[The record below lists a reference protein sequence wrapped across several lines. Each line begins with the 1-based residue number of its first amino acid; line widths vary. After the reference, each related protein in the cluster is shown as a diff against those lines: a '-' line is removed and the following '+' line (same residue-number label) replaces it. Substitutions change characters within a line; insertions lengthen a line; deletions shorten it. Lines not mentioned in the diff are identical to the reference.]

1 MYKEI
6 TQYLNT
12 HYPGAKDRFFLRM
25 QPEISAK
32 LKIKYEDEKKVNPDL
47 DYTDFLRDILA
58 LHVMPEIIEN
68 DLNKE
73 FSQWITQ
80 EGQNHIELRF
90 GTRIK
95 KLQEIIEAATKS
107 LEMTKELQNKFIS
120 LEVDYLNKVN
130 KLLNKEKNK

>member
-6 TQYLNT
+6 TQYLNK
-12 HYPGAKDRFFLRM
+12 HYPDAKERNFLRM
-25 QPEISAK
+25 QPELTAI
-32 LKIKYEDEKKVNPDL
+32 LKKKYEDEKKANPDL
-47 DYTDFLRDILA
+47 EYTDFLRDILA
-58 LHVMPEIIEN
+58 LYIMPDIIKD

-95 KLQEIIEAATKS
+95 KLREIIEAATKS
-107 LEMTKELQNKFIS
+107 LEMTEELQNEFIS
-120 LEVDYLNKVN
+120 LEVNYLNKVN
-130 KLLNKEKNK
+130 TLLNKEKNK

>member
-12 HYPGAKDRFFLRM
+12 HYPGAKERFFLRI
-25 QPEISAK
+25 QPEISAI
-32 LKIKYEDEKKVNPDL
+32 LKNKYEDEKKVNPHL

-73 FSQWITQ
+73 FSQWLSQ

-107 LEMTKELQNKFIS
+107 LEMTEELQNEFIN
-120 LEVDYLNKVN
+120 LEVDYINKVN
-130 KLLNKEKNK
+130 EIINKEKNK